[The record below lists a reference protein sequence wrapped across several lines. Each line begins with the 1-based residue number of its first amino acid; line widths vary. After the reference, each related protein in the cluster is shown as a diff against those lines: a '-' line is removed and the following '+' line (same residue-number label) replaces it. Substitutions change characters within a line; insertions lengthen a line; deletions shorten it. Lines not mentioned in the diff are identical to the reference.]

1 MNPLLKAQFD
11 AIVEQLDTLES
22 VLENNRQEV
31 NKQHEEKEELLQE
44 KWRQRKHVTTLD
56 RIAKEY
62 DEVEAENS
70 QYREERTEIRKQLTD
85 IVNLSKALHG
95 LQKKP

>member
-1 MNPLLKAQFD
+1 MNPILKAQFD
-11 AIVEQLDTLES
+11 AIAGQLDTLES
-22 VLENNRQEV
+22 VLSANRDDAQ
-31 NKQHEEKEELLQE
+31 KQHEEKEELFKE
-44 KWRQRKHVTTLD
+44 KLRQRKHVTTLD

-70 QYREERTEIRKQLTD
+70 KYREERAEIRQQLAD

>member
-11 AIVEQLDTLES
+11 AIVQQLDTLET
-22 VLENNRQEV
+22 VLEANREDV
-31 NKQHEEKEELLQE
+31 NRQHEEKEDLLQE
-44 KWRQRKHVTTLD
+44 KWRQRKHLTTLD

-62 DEVEAENS
+62 DELTAETAR
-70 QYREERTEIRKQLTD
+70 YREERGEIRQQLAD